1 LCVEGRDGDRDTVGT
16 ADDFAF
22 LLAIAVAILCGALAG
37 RVFAVE
43 GENRRTS
50 ILAAGYCGAGAG
62 LLSGT
67 LVAFAVVLIAA
78 MLDPAA
84 SLLSDLAGSGR
95 VIGPALLWGTVSGAG
110 AGLVVGIAVASFKRY
125 APRP

>member
-1 LCVEGRDGDRDTVGT
+1 VGT
-16 ADDFAF
+16 ADDIAF
-22 LLAIAVAILCGALAG
+22 LLAIAAAILCGAVTG

-62 LLSGT
+62 LLSGA
-67 LVAFAVVLIAA
+67 LVAFAVVLAA
-78 MLDPAA
+78 TMLDPAA
-84 SLLSDLAGSGR
+84 SLLADLVSSGR
-95 VIGPALLWGTVSGAG
+95 VMGPALMWGTVSGAG